1 MSFRQLALFLPR
13 KARLLFAFLDV
24 AFAFL
29 DVASL
34 CAFQV
39 KLSTMVTPRS

>member
-1 MSFRQLALFLPR
+1 MSLGQLALFLLR
-13 KARLLFAFLDV
+13 KARLL
-24 AFAFL
+24 FAFL

-39 KLSTMVTPRS
+39 KLSTMVTPRP